1 MDESASHST
10 ANQSGESENQFPHLE
25 FTSPVKLKRQ
35 VICQIPFFW
44 QSMYPLIIFDWNCT
58 LFQTLRK
65 ERRGQRTLELIQQDK
80 GIDEQIQEAAI
91 DKSMS
96 FENSVIGKYSIWR
109 RDYESPNADA
119 ILKLMRDQ
127 IIMAKAYANIA
138 KSKNATKL
146 YVFLMQ
152 QCGENQRVIGKATS
166 DTDLPSR
173 YAFTFLL
180 SICALVRHCNLCLN
194 LLPSIFLG

>member
-1 MDESASHST
+1 M
-10 ANQSGESENQFPHLE
+10 
-25 FTSPVKLKRQ
+25 
-35 VICQIPFFW
+35 
-44 QSMYPLIIFDWNCT
+44 
-58 LFQTLRK
+58 
-65 ERRGQRTLELIQQDK
+65 
-80 GIDEQIQEAAI
+80 QEAAI
-91 DKSMS
+91 EKSMS

-138 KSKNATKL
+138 KSQNVTNL

-166 DTDLPSR
+166 DADLPSR
-173 YAFTFLL
+173 YFFTFLL
-180 SICALVRHCNLCLN
+180 SAMD
-194 LLPSIFLG
+194 

>member
-1 MDESASHST
+1 MD
-10 ANQSGESENQFPHLE
+10 
-25 FTSPVKLKRQ
+25 
-35 VICQIPFFW
+35 
-44 QSMYPLIIFDWNCT
+44 
-58 LFQTLRK
+58 
-65 ERRGQRTLELIQQDK
+65 LIQQDK
-80 GIDEQIQEAAI
+80 ETDEQMQEAAI
-91 DKSMS
+91 EKSMS

-138 KSKNATKL
+138 KSKNATNL

-166 DTDLPSR
+166 DADLPPR
-173 YAFTFLL
+173 YFFTILL
-180 SICALVRHCNLCLN
+180 SVWISETVIFVEFFSIPFSSLALLIKQKPWATLSLLQKTNYMTAMNLQKSSGPCFNPL
-194 LLPSIFLG
+194 SAM

>member
-1 MDESASHST
+1 MYT
-10 ANQSGESENQFPHLE
+10 FQIL
-25 FTSPVKLKRQ
+25 RQ
-35 VICQIPFFW
+35 
-44 QSMYPLIIFDWNCT
+44 
-58 LFQTLRK
+58 
-65 ERRGQRTLELIQQDK
+65 ERRGQRTLELIQQEK
-80 GIDEQIQEAAI
+80 ETDEQMKEAAI
-91 DKSMS
+91 EKSVS

-138 KSKNATKL
+138 KSKNVTNL

-166 DTDLPSR
+166 DAELPPR
-173 YAFTFLL
+173 YFFAFLL
-180 SICALVRHCNLCLN
+180 SAWINGQQFVEFCPSLFIC
-194 LLPSIFLG
+194 